1 MAPLRAV
8 LPPAVA
14 ERLRPQLPSVVT
26 EVVARIAAEVPS
38 YGRPLE
44 GSFGQDVRTGVE
56 VALTR
61 FLAPADTDEPALTGS
76 DRQFYVALGRN
87 ELRQGRSLGAL
98 LTAYRV
104 GARVAFR
111 RVATLAR
118 EAGLEADALIPLAE
132 ATFTYIEE
140 LSAASSEGY
149 AAEQASR
156 AGELDRRRHELFTL
170 LLAGTADAAA
180 VAEATAAARW
190 AVPDTIAA
198 VLVTPQRAEGLSRNL
213 GAEALVAAHDG
224 AVVALV
230 PAPETPSARAALA
243 ASLAARSA
251 VVGPARPCRQAAISL
266 RLATLAARLAE
277 SGVLSADPVFV
288 DEHLTALVVHRDPE
302 LVAELVTRRL
312 APLNL
317 VRETARDRLAE
328 TLLAWLIHRGQR
340 QPIAEALHVHPQTIG
355 YRLTQLRELFGAE
368 LDDPTARFEIE
379 IALRA
384 VRPQPTWPD

>member
-1 MAPLRAV
+1 MAPLRTV
-8 LPPAVA
+8 LPREVA

-26 EVVARIAAEVPS
+26 EVVDRIAAEVPS

-61 FLAPADTDEPALTGS
+61 FLAPADTEPALTGS

-132 ATFTYIEE
+132 ATFSYIEE
-140 LSAASSEGY
+140 LSAASIEGY

-156 AGELDRRRHELFTL
+156 AGELDRRRHELLGL
-170 LLAGTADAAA
+170 LLGGTADAAA
-180 VAEATAAARW
+180 VAEAATAARW
-190 AVPDTIAA
+190 VVPDIVAA
-198 VLVTPQRAEGLSRNL
+198 VLVTPQRAEGLSRDL
-213 GAEALVAAHDG
+213 GPQALVAAHNG
-224 AVVALV
+224 VVVALV
-230 PAPETPSARAALA
+230 PAPETSSDRAALA
-243 ASLAARSA
+243 ASVAGRRAI
-251 VVGPARPCRQAAISL
+251 VGPARPAKQATISV
-266 RLATLAARLAE
+266 RLATLAARLAD

-288 DEHLTALVVHRDPE
+288 DAHL
-302 LVAELVTRRL
+302 
-312 APLNL
+312 
-317 VRETARDRLAE
+317 
-328 TLLAWLIHRGQR
+328 
-340 QPIAEALHVHPQTIG
+340 
-355 YRLTQLRELFGAE
+355 
-368 LDDPTARFEIE
+368 
-379 IALRA
+379 
-384 VRPQPTWPD
+384 